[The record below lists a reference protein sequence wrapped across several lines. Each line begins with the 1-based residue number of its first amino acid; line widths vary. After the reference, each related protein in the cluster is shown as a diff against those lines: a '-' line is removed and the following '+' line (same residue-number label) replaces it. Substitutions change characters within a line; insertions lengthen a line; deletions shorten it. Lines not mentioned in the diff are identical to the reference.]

1 MIENRRNLL
10 KAGGKLGVLGVLAA
24 AGIITPELALAAES
38 RNENAFRAQSLEQ
51 ALAALGANRPPR
63 STDISINAPEIAEN
77 GAQVAI
83 SIATTLPKVEL
94 IAILIEKN
102 PHILAA
108 LFNIPEGTEASIQ
121 TNCKIAESSRVH
133 VLVKSD
139 GKFLM
144 GSREVKVTL
153 GGCSA

>member
-10 KAGGKLGVLGVLAA
+10 KAGGKLTILGVLAA

-38 RNENAFRAQSLEQ
+38 RNENAFKAQNLEQ

-63 STDISINAPEIAEN
+63 STDITITAPEIAEN
-77 GAQVAI
+77 GAQVSI

-108 LFNIPEGTEASIQ
+108 LFKIPEGTESNIQ

-133 VLVKSD
+133 ALIKSD